1 MAKDI
6 REEVRRLRADGVS
19 EEDAIRR
26 AARPTDD
33 DSDEPDVPAEDDTG
47 DVEPSESSEP
57 SGRQFVIVTKDFS
70 GLGWAKVLQS
80 EGEDVCIA
88 TDYASEDDPDFRKRM
103 KRVGEGWVDVLSL
116 SEALTKY
123 RTDAT
128 YWVMAENC
136 FPEFVAKLR
145 AADQKVF
152 PPNFELG
159 EKLEHDRSMATD
171 LATEAGLAP
180 PETHEFSTVDEACAF
195 LDDNP
200 DTAYVFK
207 PDSSE
212 FNYMTFVPVR
222 KDDTDAN
229 REVYTYLEHLTAD
242 VGSFVLQERIP
253 KDEAIEVNVELWLQD
268 GVPFLAL
275 LGLELKRK
283 NPDDLGEMTGCAG
296 DFVQIIPV
304 DSKLCQLTIAKLL
317 PFYEDEGYSGF
328 ADVNVL
334 ITKDGQPHFLE
345 VCNRFGYNAHVT
357 MLLGLLTGTFG
368 DLIAD
373 YVDGNTAD
381 FPSRFTDKVAGS
393 LCLFLDHPRDGLPLH
408 VDPSADARWYPFDG
422 REEDGQMLLTGYTQ
436 EIGILVDTGSDI
448 PSVAAKL
455 VDQLR
460 HKEAVSVPDL
470 YYRTDTDCVQQ
481 RMTALKSR
489 GLL

>member
-6 REEVRRLRADGVS
+6 TEKVRQLRSEGVP
-19 EEDAIRR
+19 EEDAIRQ
-26 AARPTDD
+26 AAAPED
-33 DSDEPDVPAEDDTG
+33 AESEESDDT
-47 DVEPSESSEP
+47 DEEAPDISEAS
-57 SGRQFVIVTKDFS
+57 RQFVIVTKDFS
-70 GLGWAKVLQS
+70 GLGWAKTLQS
-80 EGEDVCIA
+80 EGEDVVIA
-88 TDYASEDDPDFRKRM
+88 TDYAAEEDPDFRKMMR
-103 KRVGEGWVDVLSL
+103 RVGEGWVDVLSL

-123 RTDAT
+123 RTEST

-159 EKLEHDRSMATD
+159 EELEHDRNKATD
-171 LATEAGLAP
+171 LADSVGLAP
-180 PETHEFSTVDEACAF
+180 PSTHEFSATAEALSF

-212 FNYMTFVPVR
+212 FNYMTFVPAR
-222 KDDTDAN
+222 KADTDAN

-296 DFVQIIPV
+296 DFVQIIPL
-304 DSKLCQLTIAKLL
+304 DCKLVTQTVGKLL

-334 ITKDGQPHFLE
+334 ITKDGQPYFLE

-357 MLLGLLTGTFG
+357 MLLGLLKGTYG
-368 DLIAD
+368 DFIAD
-373 YVDGNTAD
+373 YVEGNTAD
-381 FPSRFTDKVAGS
+381 FGQRFTDQVAGS
-393 LCLFLDHPRDGLPLH
+393 LCLFLDHPRDGLPIH
-408 VDPSADARWYPFDG
+408 VDPAADARWYPFDG
-422 REEDGQMLLTGYTQ
+422 REEEGQMLLTGYTQ